1 MSVLNYLRRSKKWL
15 GRLLGVLLFFA
26 LVAGS
31 TLQPLKPNER
41 AHRYTRD
48 VEFNYVSWTIDAL
61 FEKAAEIGIGATD
74 YLPEGEATSIVRE
87 YMDQLGE
94 LQQIE
99 YQLSLIAPDE
109 NLADPQQDTVE
120 LIRARDDMRQRLDR
134 MQPIV
139 EAILQEQVAVSIA
152 EAGVEMGG
160 VPFPPVN
167 FHFTQPPMALIISP
181 RDVIRQDAD
190 ISLNPSITLE
200 EVQALE
206 SRVEREM
213 NVSALVVPIGGV
225 GTYPT
230 MISESTSLVWI
241 TDVISH
247 EWVHNYL
254 TLHPL
259 GLLYYSSPELRTM
272 NETTA
277 SILGGEFGRLTLV
290 QYYPDLVPPPTTQ
303 TSPES
308 PIEESPPVFDF
319 RAEMRET
326 RLKVDALLSQGR
338 IDDAEDYM
346 EARRQYLWDN
356 GYHIRRLNQAY
367 FAFYGAYADEPGGA
381 AGDDPVGDAVR
392 SLWQVLESPSE
403 FLTAMAWLTDF
414 QDLQETLA
422 EISPGQ

>member
-1 MSVLNYLRRSKKWL
+1 MSVVISLRNLKRWL
-15 GRLLGVLLFFA
+15 GRLLGTLLFFT

-31 TLQPLKPNER
+31 TLQPLKPNQR
-41 AHRYTRD
+41 VHMYTRD
-48 VEFNYVSWTIDAL
+48 IEFNYISWTIDAL
-61 FEKAAEIGIGATD
+61 FEKAEQIGVGATD
-74 YLPEGEATSIVRE
+74 YLPEGEATSFVRA
-87 YMDQLGE
+87 YMDQLGKVM
-94 LQQIE
+94 QIE
-99 YQLSLIAPDE
+99 NQLALLASDE
-109 NLADPQQDTVE
+109 NLADPQADAAE
-120 LIRARDDMRQRLDR
+120 LIHARDALRERLDR
-134 MQPIV
+134 MQPVV

-152 EAGVEMGG
+152 EAGIEIGG

-167 FHFTQPPMALIISP
+167 FHFTRPPMALILSP

-200 EVQALE
+200 EVQTLE
-206 SRVEREM
+206 TRVEREL

-225 GTYPT
+225 GIYPT
-230 MISESTSLVWI
+230 MVSESTSLAWI
-241 TDVISH
+241 TEVIAH

-254 TLHPL
+254 TIHPL
-259 GLLYYSSPELRTM
+259 GLRYYSSPELRTM

-277 SILGGEFGRLTLV
+277 SILGSEFGLLTLEK
-290 QYYPDLVPPPTTQ
+290 YYPDLVPMPAAE
-303 TSPES
+303 TSQEAQN
-308 PIEESPPVFDF
+308 EENPMAFDF

-338 IDDAEDYM
+338 IEDAEAYM
-346 EARRQYLWDN
+346 EARRQFLWEN

-392 SLWQVLESPSE
+392 SLWQVLASPSR

-422 EISPGQ
+422 EVSPQK

>member
-1 MSVLNYLRRSKKWL
+1 MLISLRGLKRWL
-15 GRLLGVLLFFA
+15 GRLMGVLLFFT

-31 TLQPLKPNER
+31 TLQPLKPNQR
-41 AHRYTRD
+41 VHMYTRD
-48 VEFNYVSWTIDAL
+48 IEFNYISWTIDAL
-61 FEKAAEIGIGATD
+61 FEKAEQIGVGATD
-74 YLPEGEATSIVRE
+74 YLPEGEATSFVRA
-87 YMDQLGE
+87 YMDQLGKVM
-94 LQQIE
+94 QIE
-99 YQLSLIAPDE
+99 SQLALLASDE
-109 NLADPQQDTVE
+109 NLADPQVDAAE
-120 LIRARDDMRQRLDR
+120 LIHARDALRERLDR
-134 MQPIV
+134 MQPVV

-152 EAGVEMGG
+152 ETGIEMGG

-167 FHFTQPPMALIISP
+167 FHFTRPPMALILSP

-206 SRVEREM
+206 ARVEQEM

-225 GTYPT
+225 GIYPT
-230 MISESTSLVWI
+230 MVSESTSLAWI
-241 TDVISH
+241 TEVIAH

-259 GLLYYSSPELRTM
+259 GLRYYSSPELRTM

-290 QYYPDLVPPPTTQ
+290 KYYPDLVPPPAAEKGQ
-303 TSPES
+303 EPQN
-308 PIEESPPVFDF
+308 EESPPVFDF

-326 RLKVDALLSQGR
+326 RLKADTLLAQGR
-338 IDDAEDYM
+338 IHEAEDYM
-346 EARRQYLWDN
+346 EARRQYLWEN

-392 SLWQVLESPSE
+392 NLWHALDSPSE

-414 QDLQETLA
+414 QDLRETLA
-422 EISPGQ
+422 EMYPGE